1 MKIAIISS
9 AFWEEIVTNLENECI
24 ATLEKNGVSKDD
36 IKKIRVPGSF
46 EIPLTAKKLA
56 QTNTY
61 DAIIAF
67 GAIHKGDT
75 YHFELIANECARG
88 CMDVMLAHQ
97 IPVIFEV
104 LAVYDIAD
112 AVKRSQPNSALNKGT
127 EAAQAAIKMIELLG
141 KI

>member
-24 ATLEKNGVSKDD
+24 ATLEKNGVTKNN
-36 IKKIRVPGSF
+36 IEIFRVPGSF

-56 QTNTY
+56 QKKY
-61 DAIIAF
+61 DAIVAF
-67 GAIHKGDT
+67 GAIHKGET

-88 CMDVMLAHQ
+88 CMKVMLDHQ

-112 AVKRSQPNSALNKGT
+112 AVKRSQPNTALNKGA
-127 EAAQAAIKMIELLG
+127 EAAQAAIKMINLLG